1 MNKQMDQVDVAII
14 GAGHNGLVAAC
25 YLAKAGLA
33 VTIFE
38 AADQVGGAAI
48 STEIFPGVPA
58 RLSKYSYL
66 VSLLPEQIRV
76 DLGMKLTTVK

>member
-1 MNKQMDQVDVAII
+1 MNNQMGEVDVAIV

-48 STEIFPGVPA
+48 STEVFPGVPA
-58 RLSKYSYL
+58 RAEQVLLSSF
-66 VSLLPEQIRV
+66 VV
-76 DLGMKLTTVK
+76 A